1 MRTLVHLSDLH
12 FGRVDPAL
20 LDPLRNLVREI
31 APDVVVIS
39 GDLTQRA
46 KSEEF
51 EAARDYLD
59 TLPGPQI
66 VVPGNHDISLYN
78 VFRRFLQP
86 LDRYKRYIT
95 DDLCPVHLDDE
106 IAVVGV
112 NTARSLTIKDGRVN
126 KEQVAKIRETLAGL
140 PKDVVRVV
148 VTHHPFELPDGCTEE
163 SDLVDRAN
171 MAMEAFSESGVD
183 LLMAGHLHKSHAG
196 NTQARYKISEYAAL
210 VVQAGTATSTR
221 GRGEVNSF
229 NVIRTEPE
237 KIEVDRY
244 GWDAVHKQFQLLAT
258 EKFLRSGNIWAEV
271 NEGMLAAGI

>member
-20 LDPLRNLVREI
+20 LDPLRNLIREI

-51 EAARDYLD
+51 EAARAYLD

-78 VFRRFLQP
+78 VFRRFVQP

-95 DDLCPVHLDDE
+95 DDLDPVYIDDE
-106 IAVVGV
+106 IAVLGV
-112 NTARSLTIKDGRVN
+112 NTARSLTVKDGRLN
-126 KEQVAKIRETLAGL
+126 KEQVEKIRATLADL
-140 PKDVVRVV
+140 DPKITRVV
-148 VTHHPFELPDGCTEE
+148 VTHHPFDLPPGAEE

-171 MAMEAFSESGVD
+171 MAMEAFSQVGVD
-183 LLMAGHLHKSHAG
+183 LLMAGHLHTSHTA
-196 NTQARYKISEYAAL
+196 NTSARYKISEYAAL

-229 NVIRTEPE
+229 NVVRVEAMKVEI
-237 KIEVDRY
+237 DRY
-244 GWDAVHKQFQLLAT
+244 GWDVVRGEFALVAT
-258 EKFLRSGNIWAEV
+258 EKFMRTGNVWTPHID
-271 NEGMLAAGI
+271 GLMAAGL